1 MVADVAIAR
10 VQAGGHCRQDLD
22 MVPELMIVKVSKTI
36 SRIKQRY
43 AGRGL
48 CHSGCQVKLN

>member
-1 MVADVAIAR
+1 MVADFAIAR
-10 VQAGGHCRQDLD
+10 VQAGGHYRQDLD

-48 CHSGCQVKLN
+48 CHSGCKAKLN